1 MKSAGTV
8 ASLEDP
14 KNSKQQ
20 WKWTLLASM
29 ANYIDSGSIVAGA
42 ASLSLWQSYFHMSN
56 TALGLLAAFSS
67 NAISAGIGA
76 LIGGRICDL
85 FGRKRI
91 YSWDLLV
98 YAFGMLWIIFAVNA
112 WMLAIGYFIVGLAV
126 GADVPA
132 SWTIIAEYAPA
143 KARGKLSGMAQVL
156 WNMGPIV
163 CLLLSLVLSPLGIL
177 GARLLFAHLFVVAIV
192 TWLLRRGMVESVRW
206 QNAVETATSV
216 QSTVA
221 GTVSKNFGVAN
232 GYRDLF
238 TQPHLGAL
246 VFLISMYGIWNLTAG
261 TSGFFL
267 PYILETVGGNSQATS
282 VFMQCL
288 GFLFGVIG
296 TALIFMPLSDRVNRR
311 VLFGVSALIQV
322 IGMSL
327 LALFPLTP
335 VVALLHVFLGGF
347 ASGFGQQA
355 FFQLWSSELFPT
367 MIRSTAQGLAFA
379 VIRIGL
385 GIWSL
390 FVPVLTA
397 TGFTTLAWILTG
409 FLIVSGLIG
418 VIWAPQT
425 SGKSLEEIEA
435 ERTALT
441 KKV

>member
-1 MKSAGTV
+1 
-8 ASLEDP
+8 
-14 KNSKQQ
+14 
-20 WKWTLLASM
+20 
-29 ANYIDSGSIVAGA
+29 
-42 ASLSLWQSYFHMSN
+42 
-56 TALGLLAAFSS
+56 
-67 NAISAGIGA
+67 
-76 LIGGRICDL
+76 
-85 FGRKRI
+85 
-91 YSWDLLV
+91 
-98 YAFGMLWIIFAVNA
+98 
-112 WMLAIGYFIVGLAV
+112 
-126 GADVPA
+126 
-132 SWTIIAEYAPA
+132 
-143 KARGKLSGMAQVL
+143 
-156 WNMGPIV
+156 
-163 CLLLSLVLSPLGIL
+163 
-177 GARLLFAHLFVVAIV
+177 
-192 TWLLRRGMVESVRW
+192 
-206 QNAVETATSV
+206 
-216 QSTVA
+216 
-221 GTVSKNFGVAN
+221 
-232 GYRDLF
+232 
-238 TQPHLGAL
+238 
-246 VFLISMYGIWNLTAG
+246 
-261 TSGFFL
+261 
-267 PYILETVGGNSQATS
+267 
-282 VFMQCL
+282 
-288 GFLFGVIG
+288 
-296 TALIFMPLSDRVNRR
+296 MPLSDRVNRR

-335 VVALLHVFLGGF
+335 FVALLHVFLGGF